1 MGRLLK
7 RIQPAKE
14 KRKKVSFMISEKILE
29 KLENLQEKL
38 GYQNKSK
45 FVEILLEFVLEEL
58 ERELNRAKREEEIE
72 EKKEEKLE
80 KGIGPKREE
89 FSSSDF

>member
-29 KLENLQEKL
+29 KLEGLQEEL

-45 FVEILLEFVLEEL
+45 FVEVLLEFALEEL
-58 ERELNRAKREEEIE
+58 ERELRREKREE
-72 EKKEEKLE
+72 KREEKLE
-80 KGIGPKREE
+80 PKRVELE
-89 FSSSDF
+89 PTDFQA